1 MIFFF
6 SLAAKGAHLWL
17 DTSSVNAAIVNT
29 YEAACDQYSGSLD
42 NKRKNKSEAYG
53 VANGQSG
60 VPTGVYKISPILLA
74 KAVKNQAELEGM
86 RNSHL
91 RDAVALAQFWSWLE
105 EEILKGVLLTEVDVA
120 DKLLQI
126 PFYAAVLLK
135 GTCK

>member
-1 MIFFF
+1 M
-6 SLAAKGAHLWL
+6 
-17 DTSSVNAAIVNT
+17 DTSSVNVAIVNT

-74 KAVKNQAELEGM
+74 KAVRNQAELEGM

-135 GTCK
+135 GTCD